1 MSQYI
6 TTTEAAKLLG
16 LTTIR
21 RVRQLIETGK
31 LKAVKFGRDWQ
42 VDKESLEEY
51 IKKRSREE

>member
-21 RVRQLIETGK
+21 RVRQLIEAGK

-42 VDKESLEEY
+42 IDKESLEEY
-51 IKKRSREE
+51 IKKRNREE